1 MNPVVAV
8 LLGWLLLDEQIG
20 GRELVAGGVI
30 VAGVALIVRGTTR
43 AAQPEPAARRITG
56 EPELGLTPSR

>member
-8 LLGWLLLDEQIG
+8 LLGWLMLGEEIG

-43 AAQPEPAARRITG
+43 AVQPEPATRRIAG